1 MADLQTRYLGF
12 KLKSPIIAA
21 SSGLTNSVED
31 IKEFEKNGAGA
42 VVLKS
47 IFEEEI
53 RVQLEQDQAAMSK
66 ESFLYP
72 ETLEFYED
80 FASDDALTRYLSMIT
95 EAKKTV
101 SIPIIASI
109 NCVTSEKW
117 PFYAQ
122 YLQDAGADALELNIF
137 LMPSDFGKTCDE
149 REREYFQIIEEVKKY
164 VKIPIS
170 LKISF
175 YSNNLGSLIQ
185 ELSYSGIDGLV
196 LFNRFYSPDIDINK
210 MEIISTNVLSKSSE
224 ISMPLR
230 WIGIMADRVECDLA
244 ASTGIHDGSGAIKL
258 MLAGANVIQV
268 ASTVYKNGKSYIQTM
283 LNDIET
289 WMNEKG
295 YKNLDEFRG
304 LLSTRKT
311 ENPAAYYRMQFMRYF
326 AGRDKR

>member
-1 MADLQTRYLGF
+1 MTGVQTCAL
-12 KLKSPIIAA
+12 PI
-21 SSGLTNSVED
+21 
-31 IKEFEKNGAGA
+31 
-42 VVLKS
+42 
-47 IFEEEI
+47 
-53 RVQLEQDQAAMSK
+53 
-66 ESFLYP
+66 
-72 ETLEFYED
+72 
-80 FASDDALTRYLSMIT
+80 
-95 EAKKTV
+95 
-101 SIPIIASI
+101 
-109 NCVTSEKW
+109 C
-117 PFYAQ
+117 
-122 YLQDAGADALELNIF
+122 
-137 LMPSDFGKTCDE
+137 
-149 REREYFQIIEEVKKY
+149 
-164 VKIPIS
+164 
-170 LKISF
+170 
-175 YSNNLGSLIQ
+175 
-185 ELSYSGIDGLV
+185 IDGLV